1 MGPDHSGMEL
11 GTDSRL
17 IPSGEAISMANSSV
31 LSTRP
36 WEDSPQ
42 IHDAKNVAANDM
54 LMSYSVLRTTECVC
68 LAGASDTLPKF
79 VDSPRYSRH
88 DGATPKTFQTI
99 TSSLGML
106 TLMTV
111 NDFEP

>member
-1 MGPDHSGMEL
+1 MGPDLSGVEL

-42 IHDAKNVAANDM
+42 THDAKNVVANDM
-54 LMSYSVLRTTECVC
+54 LTSYFVL
-68 LAGASDTLPKF
+68 
-79 VDSPRYSRH
+79 
-88 DGATPKTFQTI
+88 
-99 TSSLGML
+99 
-106 TLMTV
+106 
-111 NDFEP
+111 